1 MKKRVIILAS
11 ALIMAACGDNSVDA
25 KLEQV
30 AAEVNATETSTRSE
44 TIKDGFDAELAKEL
58 GADAYGMRSYVFVTI
73 KTGPNDAKITDEAE
87 RAELFKGHFENMGK
101 WAKDGKLVLAGPFME
116 APPKRGLFIFD
127 VPTVEEAKA
136 LVKDDPTVAAGIF
149 ELEFSKYYG
158 SAALKKVNEIHG
170 TIQEKD
176 M

>member
-1 MKKRVIILAS
+1 MKKHILILSS
-11 ALIMAACGDNSVDA
+11 ALVIAACSSESLDEKFETIAEEVTPADSV
-25 KLEQV
+25 
-30 AAEVNATETSTRSE
+30 SE
-44 TIKDGFDAELAKEL
+44 TAKAGFNAELAKEL
-58 GADAYGMRSYVFVTI
+58 GADPYGMRSYVFVTI
-73 KTGPNDAKITDEAE
+73 KTGPNDAKITDEVE

-101 WAKDGKLVLAGPFME
+101 WAEDGKLVLAGPFME
-116 APPKRGLFIFD
+116 DPPKRGLFIFD
-127 VPTVEEAKA
+127 VATIEEAKA

-149 ELEFSKYYG
+149 ELEYTKYYG

>member
-1 MKKRVIILAS
+1 MKKHILIFA
-11 ALIMAACGDNSVDA
+11 AAFTITACGGKSSNEIT
-25 KLEQV
+25 EQV
-30 AAEVNATETSTRSE
+30 VQRKAATEITAE
-44 TIKDGFDAELAKEL
+44 TFKAGFNAELAKEL

-73 KTGPNDAKITDEAE
+73 KTGPNDATITDEAE

-101 WAKDGKLVLAGPFME
+101 WAEDGKLVLAGPFMD

-127 VPTVEEAKA
+127 VASIEEAQE

-149 ELEFSKYYG
+149 ELEFTKYYG

>member
-1 MKKRVIILAS
+1 MKKYLFVFM
-11 ALIMAACGDNSVDA
+11 MAWSVTACGNKSLDA
-25 KLEQV
+25 KFEPVAGAGEEEQ
-30 AAEVNATETSTRSE
+30 TMETTTS
-44 TIKDGFDAELAKEL
+44 GFNAELAKEL

-73 KTGPNDAKITDEAE
+73 KTGPNDATITDETE

-101 WAKDGKLVLAGPFME
+101 WAEEGKLVLAGPFMDT
-116 APPKRGLFIFD
+116 PPKRGLFIFD
-127 VPTVEEAKA
+127 VATIEEAQE
-136 LVKDDPTVAAGIF
+136 LVKDDPTVASGIF
-149 ELEFSKYYG
+149 ELEYAKYYG